1 MSNLILC
8 YDTET
13 TGFPSSK
20 KALTDPAQPHL
31 VSLSALQVLPTGRIQ
46 QSMSK
51 MVKPQGWEWEP
62 SHPAAQV
69 HGLTHE
75 ECTTYGNSEKSVL
88 DEFLHLWFASNEP
101 SVIIAHNL
109 AFDRAIISVAL
120 ARYYPGEAQLLQTW
134 LDTPG
139 VCTQRANKEAV
150 DARTVKGAKK
160 MPNLKET
167 YKHFTGNELESH
179 HSANADAVAVYTIYM
194 HMQQAEQE

>member
-1 MSNLILC
+1 MILPF
-8 YDTET
+8 DTET

-20 KALTDPAQPHL
+20 KALTDPTQPHL
-31 VSLSALQVLPTGRIQ
+31 VSLSALQVLPSGRIQ

-51 MVKPQGWEWEP
+51 MVKPEGWEWEP

-75 ECTTYGNSEKSVL
+75 ECNLYGNSEKEIL
-88 DEFLHLWFASNEP
+88 DEFLNLW
-101 SVIIAHNL
+101 VIKDDPALLAAHNL
-109 AFDRAIISVAL
+109 AFDRAIIAVAI
-120 ARYYPGEAQLLQTW
+120 ARYYPKVPSLLQAW

-139 VCTQRANKEAV
+139 ICTQRANKEAV

-160 MPNLKET
+160 MPNLAET
-167 YKHFTGNELESH
+167 YKHFTGDELESH

-194 HMQQAEQE
+194 HMQQQENSA